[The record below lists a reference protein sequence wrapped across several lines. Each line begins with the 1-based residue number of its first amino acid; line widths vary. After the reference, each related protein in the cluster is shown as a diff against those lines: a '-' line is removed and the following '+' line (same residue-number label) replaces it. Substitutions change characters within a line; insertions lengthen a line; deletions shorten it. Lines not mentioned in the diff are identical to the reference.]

1 MPPGQDGDIAVCPVV
16 ALQEG
21 PEDHFGVRC
30 LAGTAGGD
38 VAYADRRDFTGSDLE
53 YTVVVQGMPQ
63 FQSQVIWCKNDLVK
77 HECKDTKNYRPFN
90 FLPAIFCASA
100 PC

>member
-1 MPPGQDGDIAVCPVV
+1 M
-16 ALQEG
+16 
-21 PEDHFGVRC
+21 RC

-77 HECKDTKNYRPFN
+77 HEYKDTKNYRP
-90 FLPAIFCASA
+90 
-100 PC
+100 

>member
-1 MPPGQDGDIAVCPVV
+1 
-16 ALQEG
+16 
-21 PEDHFGVRC
+21 
-30 LAGTAGGD
+30 
-38 VAYADRRDFTGSDLE
+38 
-53 YTVVVQGMPQ
+53 VVVQGMPQ